1 MSAEGSGAPPPIRG
15 FREECELLAPLE
27 SFDPAAF
34 RGDARVSQDVCNF
47 VLTLALAYNDCKD
60 AIYAHTALTESK
72 PAEPP
77 RKTKVWGA
85 LAGAQFHAFRA
96 VASVIHEVCERIRED
111 DGVLRDEFFR
121 SVVRNLPA
129 PSREAWEALVDVALQ
144 ATPKEG
150 LGKHPHRLRNKLTFH
165 YDPAALFIGYD
176 EHFLGERKRDDRA
189 FVSRG
194 ENMRGT
200 RFFFADAAATG
211 YARSVAGTEA
221 AEELKGDLEDA
232 VNRVNHGLMVL
243 VRTFIERRG
252 CAYRREPER

>member
-1 MSAEGSGAPPPIRG
+1 VSAGGSGTPPIHG

-34 RGDARVSQDVCNF
+34 VGDARVSQDVCNF

-60 AIYAHTALTESK
+60 AIYAHTALVECK

-85 LAGAQFHAFRA
+85 FAGAQFHAFRA

-111 DGVLRDEFFR
+111 DDVLRDEFFC
-121 SVVRNLPA
+121 SVVRDLPA

-150 LGKHPHRLRNKLTFH
+150 LGKHLHRLRNKLTFH
-165 YDPAALFIGYD
+165 YDPAALFIGYE
-176 EHFLGERKRDDRA
+176 EHFLSERKRDDRA

-221 AEELKGDLEDA
+221 AEELRGDLQDA

-243 VRTFIERRG
+243 VTTFIARRG
-252 CAYRREPER
+252 RAYRREVEG

>member
-1 MSAEGSGAPPPIRG
+1 M
-15 FREECELLAPLE
+15 LAPLE

-47 VLTLALAYNDCKD
+47 VLALALAFNDCKD
-60 AIYAHTALTESK
+60 AIYTHTALAEVK

-96 VASVIHEVCERIRED
+96 VASVIHEVCERIRAA
-111 DGVLRDEFFR
+111 DGVLRDDFFR
-121 SVVRNLPA
+121 SVVRDLPA

-144 ATPKEG
+144 ATPKDG
-150 LGKHPHRLRNKLTFH
+150 LGKHLHRLRNKVTFH
-165 YDPAALFIGYD
+165 YDPAALFTGYA
-176 EHFLGERKRDDRA
+176 EHFLGDRKRDDRA
-189 FVSRG
+189 FLSRG
-194 ENMRGT
+194 DSMRGT

-211 YARSVAGTEA
+211 YARSVGGTDA

-232 VNRVNHGLMVL
+232 VERVNYGLMVL
-243 VRTFIERRG
+243 VRMFVERRG
-252 CAYRREPER
+252 CAYRREAEG